1 LKVEVTKM
9 TAVREV
15 MTSPVL
21 TVRRTTPLK
30 EVAQLLVDN
39 RISGLPV
46 VDVDGTVLGVV
57 SEADFLWKES
67 GEAIVPH
74 RPLARLIGE
83 SKASRGQLEKVHAI
97 DAADAMSAPAISI
110 GPDRP
115 VSEAARLMTLRK
127 VNRLPVVDGDILVG
141 IVTRADLVRA
151 YVRSDEQL
159 EETIRQD
166 VLLRILWL
174 DPASFGVS
182 VSDGVVSI
190 SGHVDRI
197 STAQMIADAVAAVPG
212 IVDVRSSIAWKVDD
226 RKIQPAPVDS
236 SLVYPIGPR

>member
-1 LKVEVTKM
+1 M

-46 VDVDGTVLGVV
+46 IDVDGAVLGVV

-67 GEAIVPH
+67 GEKVVTH
-74 RPLARLIGE
+74 RPLARVIGD
-83 SKASRGQLEKVHAI
+83 SRTSRRLLDKVHAI
-97 DAADAMSAPAISI
+97 DAADAMSAPAITI

-127 VNRLPVVDGDILVG
+127 VNRLPVVDGDVLVG
-141 IVTRADLVRA
+141 ILTRADLVRA

-182 VSDGVVSI
+182 VNDGVASI

-197 STAQMIADAVAAVPG
+197 STAQMIADSVAAVPG

-226 RKIQPAPVDS
+226 RKIQPASVDS